1 MRLHT
6 VSTIPAA
13 RPGWPVAAAPADEAG
28 RWLEQA
34 RLLRGR
40 GDIASAEAAVR
51 RALVLDPGNA
61 PACKFAGA
69 LLAEQHRYQ
78 DAVAIYSAF
87 PPQAERDHEYHCAY
101 GEALLLLE
109 RYPEAIGQFVQSFTC
124 KPDYLW
130 AHVRLAN
137 TLSRIRLHQEAV
149 ECFRTALMLE
159 PGNAQFLGNLIH
171 QNQQACRWDT
181 LAEDLAALLRMVR
194 EDAGN
199 FITPFTLLSLEST
212 PQDQLAAGRVAAERM
227 HGRPQ
232 DLPPEVRAPR
242 LPGERLRIGYLSADF
257 HQHATAMLITEVLE
271 RHDRQRFDVHLYS
284 TGPDDGSPL
293 RRRLMAAGRFVD
305 AARMSDPDLA
315 RRIRD
320 DGIDILVDL
329 KGFTRD
335 GRLGV
340 LARRPAPIQ
349 VTWLGFPGTCGAD
362 FVDYIIGDPVV
373 TPLADQAVFS
383 ERIAQMPWSYQPN
396 DRQRPLGEPLP
407 RARCGLPAQAFVFC
421 SFNASFKILPP
432 VFERWCRLLRAVPG
446 SVLWLLE
453 SNPQAM
459 ANLAREAADRGIDP
473 ARIVFAPFVPP
484 EQHLPRLMAADL
496 FLDTLPYN
504 AHTTASDALWV
515 GLPVVT
521 CQGETFAAR
530 VAASLLRAAGCEELV
545 THGLDDYEA
554 LALAL
559 ARDPARLAAIRAR
572 LAGNRAALP
581 LFDSAGFSRDLEA
594 LYARMAER
602 HRMGLAPAP
611 LPAGRSQATAGQRAP
626 Q

>member
-1 MRLHT
+1 MQIGMRNPYEVLGLPRTATEAEIKKAFRRIAKDNHPDRT
-6 VSTIPAA
+6 GNDKAASDRFREASNAYELLNDPAKRTAFDRGEIGADGQPANPFAGGFRQEYA
-13 RPGWPVAAAPADEAG
+13 RGGDSG
-28 RWLEQA
+28 F
-34 RLLRGR
+34 R
-40 GDIASAEAAVR
+40 GDFGGGGFGGRDAGFDFARGADDLFADLFGSRSPLGGGGGAS
-51 RALVLDPGNA
+51 GS
-61 PACKFAGA
+61 G
-69 LLAEQHRYQ
+69 
-78 DAVAIYSAF
+78 
-87 PPQAERDHEYHCAY
+87 
-101 GEALLLLE
+101 
-109 RYPEAIGQFVQSFTC
+109 
-124 KPDYLW
+124 
-130 AHVRLAN
+130 
-137 TLSRIRLHQEAV
+137 
-149 ECFRTALMLE
+149 FRTQPRGADV
-159 PGNAQFLGNLIH
+159 
-171 QNQQACRWDT
+171 ACRI
-181 LAEDLAALLRMVR
+181 LVS
-194 EDAGN
+194 
-199 FITPFTLLSLEST
+199 FI
-212 PQDQLAAGRVAAERM
+212 
-227 HGRPQ
+227 
-232 DLPPEVRAPR
+232 
-242 LPGERLRIGYLSADF
+242 
-257 HQHATAMLITEVLE
+257 
-271 RHDRQRFDVHLYS
+271 
-284 TGPDDGSPL
+284 
-293 RRRLMAAGRFVD
+293 D
-305 AARMSDPDLA
+305 AARLSDADLA

-459 ANLAREAADRGIDP
+459 ANLAREAAARGVDP

-496 FLDTLPYN
+496 FLDTSPYN

-545 THGLDDYEA
+545 THRLDDYEA

-559 ARDPARLAAIRAR
+559 VRDPARLTALRMR
-572 LAGNRAALP
+572 LAGSRMTLP
-581 LFDSAGFSRDLEA
+581 LFDSTGFSRDLEA

-611 LPAGRSQATAGQRAP
+611 LPAGR
-626 Q
+626 

>member
-1 MRLHT
+1 MLD
-6 VSTIPAA
+6 PCFLAA
-13 RPGWPVAAAPADEAG
+13 R
-28 RWLEQA
+28 
-34 RLLRGR
+34 
-40 GDIASAEAAVR
+40 
-51 RALVLDPGNA
+51 
-61 PACKFAGA
+61 KFAGA
-69 LLAEQHRYQ
+69 LLAGQHRYPE
-78 DAVAIYSAF
+78 AVAIYRAI

-101 GEALLLLE
+101 GEALLFLE
-109 RYPEAIGQFVQSFTC
+109 RYPEAIEQFVLSFTC

-159 PGNAQFLGNLIH
+159 PRNAQFLGNLIH

-181 LAEDLAALLRMVR
+181 LAGDLAALLRMVR

-232 DLPPEVRAPR
+232 ELPPEVRAPR

-293 RRRLMAAGRFVD
+293 RRRLMAAGHFID
-305 AARMSDPDLA
+305 AARISDPDLA

-362 FVDYIIGDPVV
+362 FVDYLIGDPVV
-373 TPLADQAVFS
+373 TPLADQPVFS

-459 ANLAREAADRGIDP
+459 ANLAREAAARGIDP

-504 AHTTASDALWV
+504 AHTTASDALWA
-515 GLPVVT
+515 GLPLLT
-521 CQGETFAAR
+521 CRGTTFPGR
-530 VAASLLRAAGCEELV
+530 VAASLLRSVGLPELV
-545 THGLDDYEA
+545 AEDLRDYEA
-554 LALAL
+554 RALAL
-559 ARDPARLAAIRAR
+559 ARDPARLAA
-572 LAGNRAALP
+572 LALHLRTRGRQSA
-581 LFDSAGFSRDLEA
+581 LFDTQTYVRHLETA
-594 LYARMAER
+594 FAAMHARRRA
-602 HRMGLAPAP
+602 GLAPA
-611 LPAGRSQATAGQRAP
+611 AIDVGRPST
-626 Q
+626 

>member
-1 MRLHT
+1 M
-6 VSTIPAA
+6 SAA
-13 RPGWPVAAAPADEAG
+13 RPVRLSPASPRDASAQ
-28 RWLEQA
+28 WLEQA
-34 RLLRGR
+34 RLLQERH
-40 GDIASAEAAVR
+40 DIAGAEVAVR
-51 RALVLDPGNA
+51 RAIMLDPCFLA
-61 PACKFAGA
+61 ARKFAGA
-69 LLAEQHRYQ
+69 LLAGQHRYPE
-78 DAVAIYSAF
+78 AVAIYRAI

-101 GEALLLLE
+101 GEALLFLE
-109 RYPEAIGQFVQSFTC
+109 RYPEAIEQFVLSFTC

-159 PGNAQFLGNLIH
+159 PRNAQFLGNLIH

-181 LAEDLAALLRMVR
+181 LAGDLAALLRMVR

-232 DLPPEVRAPR
+232 ELPPEVRAPR

-293 RRRLMAAGRFVD
+293 RRRLMAAGHFID
-305 AARMSDPDLA
+305 AARISDPDLA

-362 FVDYIIGDPVV
+362 FVDYLIGDPVV
-373 TPLADQAVFS
+373 TPLADQPVFS

-459 ANLAREAADRGIDP
+459 ANLAREAAARGIDP

-530 VAASLLRAAGCEELV
+530 VAASLLRAADCEELV
-545 THGLDDYEA
+545 TGSLDAYEA

-559 ARDPARLAAIRAR
+559 ARDPDRLAAIRHR
-572 LAGNRAALP
+572 LVDGRMRLP
-581 LFDSAGFSRDLEA
+581 LFDSARFARDLES
-594 LYARMAER
+594 LYLRMTER
-602 HRMGLAPAP
+602 HRVGLPPAP
-611 LPAGRSQATAGQRAP
+611 LPASPSAA
-626 Q
+626 